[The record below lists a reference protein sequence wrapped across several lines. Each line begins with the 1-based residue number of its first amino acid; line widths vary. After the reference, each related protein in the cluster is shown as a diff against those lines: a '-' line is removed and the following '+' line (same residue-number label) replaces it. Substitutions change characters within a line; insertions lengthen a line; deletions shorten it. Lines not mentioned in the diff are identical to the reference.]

1 MSINGHV
8 EPHIYIKRGCLAS
21 ILHWKKNVSNDAHF
35 SGSKGG
41 RVHDKHNVKFQ
52 LNDHEMIV
60 FHYAVFLICYKHR
73 DRDSIKVGDIMKKR
87 KK

>member
-1 MSINGHV
+1 MSLNGHV

-21 ILHWKKNVSNDAHF
+21 IELQIHFALKINVSNDAHF

-41 RVHDKHNVKFQ
+41 RVHDKHNVKLQ

-60 FHYAVFLICYKHR
+60 FHHAVFLICYKHR
-73 DRDSIKVGDIMKKR
+73 DR
-87 KK
+87 